1 MIHLQNKGIENSH
14 IIAGLHEGVARN
26 FKSTLINNRR
36 LDDPVYFIGGYATN
50 ILAVKSFEKI
60 LNKKKPKYVYKLNRN
75 FGLLCL
81 NALPKRTQNWIIKK
95 ILIGRKK

>member
-1 MIHLQNKGIENSH
+1 MKIINSV
-14 IIAGLHEGVARN
+14 ETKNVAPE
-26 FKSTLINNRR
+26 K
-36 LDDPVYFIGGYATN
+36 VAN
-50 ILAVKSFEKI
+50 IVEKI